1 MDLKV
6 KELQVLEVWVRM
18 DYFHNKIKSIQQLFR
33 RFTNGNQRIN
43 GVPNYLFYKKYIT
56 CLQYRFEVIM
66 DHIVFYLVASCT
78 RMTEFKSR
86 LKKIIYCQIDL
97 APATEVELVKS
108 NLSNSIYKIIK

>member
-18 DYFHNKIKSIQQLFR
+18 DYFQNKIKSIQQLFR
-33 RFTNGNQRIN
+33 RLTNGNQRIN

-86 LKKIIYCQIDL
+86 LKKIIYCQIEL
-97 APATEVELVKS
+97 APATELELVKS

>member
-1 MDLKV
+1 MDSKADGF
-6 KELQVLEVWVRM
+6 QVLEVWVRM
-18 DYFHNKIKSIQQLFR
+18 DYFHAKVKSIQQLFR
-33 RFTNGNQRIN
+33 RLTNGNQRIN
-43 GVPNYLFYKKYIT
+43 GMPNYLFYKKHIT

-86 LKKIIYCQIDL
+86 LKKIIYCQIDF
-97 APATEVELVKS
+97 APRNEVELFNS